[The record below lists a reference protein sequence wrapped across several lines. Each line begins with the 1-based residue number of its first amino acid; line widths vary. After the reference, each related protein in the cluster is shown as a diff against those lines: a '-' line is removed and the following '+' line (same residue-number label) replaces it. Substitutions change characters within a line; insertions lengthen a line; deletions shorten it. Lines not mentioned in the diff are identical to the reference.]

1 MLQEHV
7 VATEELEGEV
17 SQQRHRASAL
27 AREMAGRSATLLS
40 LIRTELGPEMG
51 PGEVEI
57 STSVLG
63 STRARA
69 LRASASQ
76 PVLVLTQKIYRQ
88 GEALYLGKY
97 IVIPD
102 FVRLIVHQASV
113 G

>member
-1 MLQEHV
+1 M
-7 VATEELEGEV
+7 

-102 FVRLIVHQASV
+102 FVRLIVNQASV